1 MHELGAS
8 SQQHHSR
15 LGTLASELG
24 IDHLVCVASPEY
36 AALLDATSATTVHLL
51 DAKESAADLVSQMS
65 QGDVVL
71 VKASRAEKFEEIA
84 EMIKQKWNSREVGGE
99 N

>member
-1 MHELGAS
+1 VL
-8 SQQHHSR
+8 
-15 LGTLASELG
+15 
-24 IDHLVCVASPEY
+24 SPEY
-36 AALLDATSATTVHLL
+36 AALLNSTSATTIHLL
-51 DAKESAADLVSQMS
+51 DSKESAADLVSQMS

-84 EMIKQKWNSREVGGE
+84 EMITQEWNRREVGGE

>member
-24 IDHLVCVASPEY
+24 IDHLVCVASSEY
-36 AALLDATSATTVHLL
+36 AAQLNVSSAITVHLL
-51 DAKESAADLVSQMS
+51 DSKESAGELVSQMS

-84 EMIKQKWNSREVGGE
+84 ALITERWSSREAGGE
-99 N
+99 S